1 MKPLIDPV
9 NTGDG
14 LFHTG
19 DKATGTKGTRVTADY
34 MNNNQSA
41 VRITQQEVLSVLA
54 AAGIKPDE
62 SKTDQLLVAIQG
74 IAVPKTGGDVDHLD
88 NARHYAIKSGIWEG
102 AGALSDQH
110 KTPAAPFTVPAG
122 YAAPKGKAQFNP
134 LIKGCLQTT
143 GFSKST
149 AITFGALTSG
159 ADEHASPAIQAMGSD
174 GTEKHWQFNAA
185 DGSLCSPGPLYV
197 GNACLDID
205 GNIKSG
211 SIWGDKSLKDYI
223 DGIASI
229 AAGQALPA
237 GIPYPWPTDTAPAG
251 FMLMAGQAFDKK
263 QYPQLAAA
271 YPTGRVPDLRG
282 QIIKGKP
289 DGRAVLSA
297 EDDGIKSHAHGGR
310 VADTDLGSRGTSAH
324 DHGSPGTSW
333 FDYGSKQST
342 AFDYGN
348 KGTNAAGWHD
358 HVGGM
363 CGPGAQWA
371 TMTTGTDNDGTYPK
385 NRTDGNGNHAHTVFI
400 GAHDHW
406 TAIGG
411 HSHSVTIGAHAHT
424 VGLGAHGHAL
434 SIDAAGNAE
443 NTVKNI
449 AFNYIVRLA

>member
-1 MKPLIDPV
+1 MKPLIAPV

-62 SKTDQLLVAIQG
+62 TKTDQLLAAIQG

-110 KTPAAPFTVPAG
+110 KTPTAPFTVPAG

-143 GFSKST
+143 GVSKST

-159 ADEHASPAIQAMGSD
+159 ADEHANPVIQAMGSD

-185 DGSLCSPGPLYV
+185 DGSLWSPGPLYA
-197 GNACLDID
+197 GNAYLGID

-251 FMLMAGQAFDKK
+251 FMLMAGQPFNKA
-263 QYPQLAAA
+263 QYPQLAIA
-271 YPTGRVPDLRG
+271 YPSGNVPDLRG
-282 QIIKGKP
+282 QVIKGKS

-297 EDDGIKSHAHGGR
+297 EDDGIKSHTHGGR
-310 VADTDLGSRGTSAH
+310 ASSTNLGVKDTSPHDYGEKWVSEF
-324 DHGSPGTSW
+324 DHGSKQSNG
-333 FDYGSKQST
+333 FDYGSKQT
-342 AFDYGN
+342 TRFDYGN
-348 KGTNAAGWHD
+348 KGSDVQGKHA
-358 HVGGM
+358 HVGGI
-363 CGPGAQWA
+363 GAPGGRHHDAVV
-371 TMTTGTDNDGTYPK
+371 GSDNDNNYGANWTEEE
-385 NRTDGNGNHAHTVFI
+385 GSHGHAVYIGPHDHWVAI

-406 TAIGG
+406 TNIGK
-411 HSHSVTIGAHAHT
+411 
-424 VGLGAHGHAL
+424 HG
-434 SIDAAGNAE
+434 
-443 NTVKNI
+443 
-449 AFNYIVRLA
+449 